1 MSMRPVSL
9 VVSLLLAGILPIVL
23 FVPPTLAVEGI
34 SLNQTRVVFSSSDKA
49 QTVAVKNSSDQSY
62 LIQSRIQHPLD
73 NAVVDNDLAAPFI
86 VTPPLLPLRPG
97 HRQLLRILSQGAA
110 LPTDRESLF
119 YLSVLAIPAQTEK
132 PLAESEPAQLS
143 MGFRFTIKLFY
154 RPEGLK
160 PSPELAACQ
169 LRVSRTDNAIKIENP
184 TPYFQTLGRLT
195 FNQRPVNLNA
205 TSSMLSPMSSQRYPT
220 STAIT
225 QVEWQ
230 TITDYGG
237 FSAQCQQMLP

>member
-1 MSMRPVSL
+1 MSMSPVSL
-9 VVSLLLAGILPIVL
+9 VVSLLLAGMLPIVL
-23 FVPPTLAVEGI
+23 FVPTTSAVEGI

-49 QTVAVKNSSDQSY
+49 QTLAVKNSSDQSY
-62 LIQSRIQHPLD
+62 LIQSRIQSPL
-73 NAVVDNDLAAPFI
+73 DNDLAAAFV
-86 VTPPLLPLRPG
+86 VTPPLFPLRPG

-110 LPTDRESLF
+110 LPTDRETLF

-132 PLAESEPAQLS
+132 PLAQSEPAQLS

-169 LRVSRTDNAIKIENP
+169 LRVSRADNAIKIENP

>member
-1 MSMRPVSL
+1 M
-9 VVSLLLAGILPIVL
+9 LPIVL
-23 FVPPTLAVEGI
+23 FVPPTSAAEGI

-49 QTVAVKNSSDQSY
+49 QTLAVKNSSDQSY
-62 LIQSRIQHPLD
+62 LIQSRIQSPLD
-73 NAVVDNDLAAPFI
+73 NAVVDNDLAAAFV
-86 VTPPLLPLRPG
+86 VTPPLFPLRPG
-97 HRQLLRILSQGAA
+97 NRQLLRILSQGAA
-110 LPTDRESLF
+110 LPTDRETLF

-132 PLAESEPAQLS
+132 PLAQSEPAQLS

>member
-1 MSMRPVSL
+1 M
-9 VVSLLLAGILPIVL
+9 
-23 FVPPTLAVEGI
+23 
-34 SLNQTRVVFSSSDKA
+34 
-49 QTVAVKNSSDQSY
+49 
-62 LIQSRIQHPLD
+62 
-73 NAVVDNDLAAPFI
+73 
-86 VTPPLLPLRPG
+86 
-97 HRQLLRILSQGAA
+97 LRILSQGAA
-110 LPTDRESLF
+110 LPTDRETLF

-132 PLAESEPAQLS
+132 PLAQSEPAQLS

-169 LRVSRTDNAIKIENP
+169 LRVSRADNAIKIENP